1 LVAITGS
8 AQASWIQVVDPNLLD
23 TATNPGF
30 GAGGPSSQS
39 ASNVRTWLQDLLD
52 AAAAPPLLGQNDSFS
67 AASISGLPSAGSLYI
82 TLHYGNYLVG
92 GSREQNVTVAYSCT
106 TGCSTFSGY
115 TTQALSNYRE
125 YGTVSTISV
134 SGEPVPLPS
143 ALALLGIGMLGL
155 GVSRRTR

>member
-1 LVAITGS
+1 M
-8 AQASWIQVVDPNLLD
+8 
-23 TATNPGF
+23 
-30 GAGGPSSQS
+30 
-39 ASNVRTWLQDLLD
+39 
-52 AAAAPPLLGQNDSFS
+52 
-67 AASISGLPSAGSLYI
+67 YI

-92 GSREQNVTVAYSCT
+92 GSREQNVTVAYSYT